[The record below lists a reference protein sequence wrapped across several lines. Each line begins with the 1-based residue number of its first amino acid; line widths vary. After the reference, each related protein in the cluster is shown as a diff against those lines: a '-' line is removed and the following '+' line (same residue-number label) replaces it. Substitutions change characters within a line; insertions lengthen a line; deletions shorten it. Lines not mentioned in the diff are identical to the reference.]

1 MTSSPQKSEAYI
13 APHPLSLYVHVP
25 FCLSKCPYCD
35 FNTYQ
40 HMEHAMAPYVE
51 AAIEEVRLWGDMLGN
66 PQATTVFF
74 GGGTPSYLASDQ
86 LGMLLSS
93 LVNAFPL
100 TEGSEVTAEANP
112 GDLDE
117 AKFQAMLS
125 MGINRLSIGVQ
136 SLDDRLL
143 EMLGRRHTAAEA
155 ITAYRR
161 GRAAGFAN
169 ISLDL
174 MYGLPHQ
181 TMEQWEASVQ
191 GVIALAPEHLSLY
204 GLTLEQG
211 TAMEQQVR
219 RGVLPESDPDLAADM
234 YEYAREAMA
243 GADYQHYEISNWC
256 VPGYQSEHN
265 LAYWQ
270 VKPYLGIGPG
280 AHSNLGGFRFHNVKL
295 PSHYVRCVRDWAEN
309 RVMGRAPFDE
319 AYLGSIPTLEGYEA
333 TNPET
338 AMAESLFL
346 GLRLVD
352 GMELREFKRVHGIG
366 LMDVYGTDV
375 QELVASELLEMD
387 SQRVKLTPKGLLLSN
402 QVFLRFIGD

>member
-1 MTSSPQKSEAYI
+1 
-13 APHPLSLYVHVP
+13 
-25 FCLSKCPYCD
+25 
-35 FNTYQ
+35 
-40 HMEHAMAPYVE
+40 MAPYVGAAMEE
-51 AAIEEVRLWGDMLGN
+51 ARLWGELLGN
-66 PQATTVFF
+66 PRATTVFF
-74 GGGTPSYLASDQ
+74 GGGTPSYLASSQ

-100 TEGSEVTAEANP
+100 TERAEVTAEANP

-117 AKFQAMLS
+117 AKLQAMLS

-136 SLDDRLL
+136 SLDDGLL
-143 EMLGRRHTAAEA
+143 GMLGRRHTAAEA
-155 ITAYRR
+155 VRAYRR
-161 GRAAGFAN
+161 ARAAGFAN

-181 TMEQWEASVQ
+181 SMEQWESSVQ
-191 GVIALAPEHLSLY
+191 GVLDLAPEHLSLY

-219 RGVLPESDPDLAADM
+219 RGELPEPDPDLAADM
-234 YEYAREAMA
+234 YEYARGAMA
-243 GADYQHYEISNWC
+243 GAGYQHYEISNWC

-265 LAYWQ
+265 LAYWR

-295 PSHYVRCVRDWAEN
+295 PSHYVRCVRDWSGKEAKDCGA
-309 RVMGRAPFDE
+309 VDE
-319 AYLGSIPTLEGYEA
+319 AVLGSIPTLEGYEA
-333 TNPET
+333 TIPAT

-352 GMELREFKRVHGIG
+352 GMELRDFKRTHGIELLDVHGAE
-366 LMDVYGTDV
+366 VE
-375 QELVASELLEMD
+375 ELLASELLEMD